1 MRSFRAFILSPP
13 ITGSKSP
20 VRASYTWANMDLSF
34 FDRTACA
41 ERRGRLTARLGNR
54 PALIAAGAPRPRGT
68 HRGLHPFRAA
78 SHFLYL
84 FGLHLEKAVGL
95 WTGETWQLFLP
106 EPGPDA
112 ALWTGAV
119 PSLSEWAEIVGVP
132 IVSMAKIKDD
142 VKPGTATL
150 PSPDVETCLEQSNLL
165 GRDIRPGKLAT
176 VDEPL
181 ADALIE
187 LRLVHDQAGIAG
199 LREAAQATDAAHA
212 AGMHAARPGIRESV
226 VRAAIEAEL
235 VARNMT
241 TSFNSIVSVHGEVLH
256 NEDHHFTLAEG
267 DLLLVDAGAESAGG
281 WAGDVTRTWPVSG
294 RYSSTQRDLYEVV
307 LRAQSDAAAAI
318 KPGRR
323 YLDLQGIAA
332 RAIAEGL
339 IGLGILRGDPDE
351 LVSDGVVA
359 LFFPHGVGHL
369 VGLDVHDL
377 DDLGDRASYAP
388 GRTRSTDPGLK
399 ALRLDRDLVAGMA
412 VTVEPGFYQV
422 PAILED
428 PERTRVA
435 KDRLRRD
442 RLVAFRD
449 VRGIRIEDTIL
460 VTSDGHDNLNAS
472 LPKAPAAIE
481 AAMRAT

>member
-1 MRSFRAFILSPP
+1 
-13 ITGSKSP
+13 
-20 VRASYTWANMDLSF
+20 MDLSF
-34 FDRTACA
+34 YNKPACD
-41 ERRGRLTARLGNR
+41 ERRRRLATRLGNR
-54 PALIAAGAPRPRGT
+54 PALIASGAPRPRGT

-84 FGLHLEKAVGL
+84 FGLHLEKAMGL
-95 WTGETWQLFLP
+95 WTGESWQVFQP

-112 ALWTGAV
+112 ALWTGPV
-119 PSLSEWAEIVGVP
+119 PGYAELGEILGVP
-132 IVSMAKIKDD
+132 VIPSAKLQEAL
-142 VKPGTATL
+142 KPGTATL
-150 PSPDVETCLEQSNLL
+150 PSPDVETCVEQSTLL
-165 GRDIRPGKLAT
+165 GREIRPGKLAA

-181 ADALIE
+181 ADALIA

-199 LREAAQATDAAHA
+199 LREAAQATTAAHT
-212 AGMHAARPGIRESV
+212 AGLRAIRPGIRESV
-226 VRAAIEAEL
+226 VRAAIEADL

-256 NEDHHFTLAEG
+256 NEDHHFTLTDG
-267 DLLLVDAGAESAGG
+267 DLLLVDAGAETAGG

-294 RYSSTQRDLYEVV
+294 RYSATQRDLYEVV
-307 LRAQSDAAAAI
+307 LSAQTAAIAAI

-323 YLDLQGIAA
+323 YLELQGIAA
-332 RAIAEGL
+332 RAMADGL
-339 IGLGILRGDPDE
+339 VGLGILRGDAAE

-359 LFFPHGVGHL
+359 LFFPHGIGHL

-377 DDLGDRASYAP
+377 DDLGDRATYAP

-399 ALRLDRDLVAGMA
+399 MLRLDRDLVPGMA
-412 VTVEPGFYQV
+412 VTVEPGCYQV
-422 PAILED
+422 PAILDD

-442 RLVAFRD
+442 RLAAFRD

-460 VTSDGHDNLNAS
+460 VTADGHDNLNAD
-472 LPKAPAAIE
+472 LPKTTLAIE
-481 AAMRAT
+481 AALRAT

>member
-1 MRSFRAFILSPP
+1 
-13 ITGSKSP
+13 
-20 VRASYTWANMDLSF
+20 MDLSF
-34 FDRTACA
+34 FDKSACA
-41 ERRGRLTARLGNR
+41 ERRARLGIR
-54 PALIAAGAPRPRGT
+54 LGKHPALVASGAPRPRGT

-84 FGLHLEKAVGL
+84 FGLHLEKAMGL
-95 WTGETWQLFLP
+95 WNGERWQLFLP

-112 ALWTGAV
+112 ALWTGPV
-119 PSLSEWAEIVGVP
+119 PGFAELGEIVGVP
-132 IVSMAKIKDD
+132 VSPMAKLQEALN
-142 VKPGTATL
+142 PSATATL
-150 PSPDVETCLEQSNLL
+150 PSPDVETCVEQSSLL
-165 GRDIRPGKLAT
+165 GREIRPGKLAAT
-176 VDEPL
+176 DEPL

-199 LREAAQATDAAHA
+199 LREAAQATVAAHT
-212 AGMHAARPGIRESV
+212 AGLHASRPGIRESV

-256 NEDHHFTLAEG
+256 NEDHHFTLADG
-267 DLLLVDAGAESAGG
+267 DLLLVDAGAETAGG

-294 RYSSTQRDLYEVV
+294 RYTSTQRDLYEVV
-307 LRAQSDAAAAI
+307 LRAQTAAIAAI
-318 KPGRR
+318 KPGQR
-323 YLDLQGIAA
+323 YLELQGIAA
-332 RAIAEGL
+332 RATAEGL
-339 IGLGILRGDPDE
+339 VGLGILRGDPAE

-377 DDLGDRASYAP
+377 DDLGDRATYAP

-399 ALRLDRDLVAGMA
+399 ALRLDRDLVPGMA

-422 PAILED
+422 PAILDD

-442 RLVAFRD
+442 RLAAFRD

-460 VTSDGHDNLNAS
+460 VTSDGHDNLNES
-472 LPKAPAAIE
+472 LPKAPSAIE
-481 AAMRAT
+481 AAMHAT

>member
-1 MRSFRAFILSPP
+1 
-13 ITGSKSP
+13 
-20 VRASYTWANMDLSF
+20 MDLSF
-34 FDRTACA
+34 YNKQACD
-41 ERRGRLTARLGNR
+41 ERRRRLSTRLGNR
-54 PALIAAGAPRPRGT
+54 PALIASGAPRPRGT
-68 HRGLHPFRAA
+68 HRGTHPFRAA

-84 FGLHLEKAVGL
+84 FGLHLEKAMGL
-95 WTGETWQLFLP
+95 WTGESWQVFLP

-112 ALWTGAV
+112 ALWTGPV
-119 PSLSEWAEIVGVP
+119 PGATELGEILGVP
-132 IVSMAKIKDD
+132 VFPSAKLQEALKT
-142 VKPGTATL
+142 GTATL
-150 PSPDVETCLEQSNLL
+150 PSPDVETCVEQSTLL
-165 GRDIRPGKLAT
+165 GREIRPGKLAS

-181 ADALIE
+181 ADALIA

-199 LREAAQATDAAHA
+199 LLEAAQATSAAHT
-212 AGMHAARPGIRESV
+212 AGLRAIRPGIRESV

-256 NEDHHFTLAEG
+256 NEDHHFTLNDG
-267 DLLLVDAGAESAGG
+267 DLLLVDAGAETAGG

-294 RYSSTQRDLYEVV
+294 RYSATQRDLYEVV
-307 LRAQSDAAAAI
+307 LSAQTAAIAAI

-323 YLDLQGIAA
+323 YLELQGIAA
-332 RAIAEGL
+332 RAIADGL
-339 IGLGILRGDPDE
+339 VGLGILRGDPAD
-351 LVSDGVVA
+351 LVNDGVVA

-377 DDLGDRASYAP
+377 DDLGDRATYAP
-388 GRTRSTDPGLK
+388 GRTRSMDPGLK
-399 ALRLDRDLVAGMA
+399 MLRLDRDLVPGMA
-412 VTVEPGFYQV
+412 VTVEPGCYQV
-422 PAILED
+422 PAILDD

-442 RLVAFRD
+442 RLAAFRD

-460 VTSDGHDNLNAS
+460 VTADGHDNLNAG
-472 LPKAPAAIE
+472 LPKTTLAIE

>member
-1 MRSFRAFILSPP
+1 
-13 ITGSKSP
+13 
-20 VRASYTWANMDLSF
+20 MDLSF
-34 FDRTACA
+34 FDKLACA
-41 ERRGRLTARLGNR
+41 ERRGRLTALLGNR
-54 PALIAAGAPRPRGT
+54 PALIASGAPRPRGT

-84 FGLHLEKAVGL
+84 FGLHLEKAMGL
-95 WTGETWQLFLP
+95 WTGEHWQIFLP

-112 ALWTGAV
+112 ALWTGPV
-119 PSLSEWAEIVGVP
+119 PGFPELGEILGVP
-132 IVSMAKIKDD
+132 VIALAKLQEAL
-142 VKPGTATL
+142 KPNTATL
-150 PSPDVETCLEQSNLL
+150 PSPDVETCVEQSTLL
-165 GRDIRPGKLAT
+165 GREIRPGKLAAI
-176 VDEPL
+176 DEPL

-199 LREAAQATDAAHA
+199 LREAAQATTAAHL
-212 AGMHAARPGIRESV
+212 AGLHAVRPGIRESV

-256 NEDHHFTLAEG
+256 NEDHHFTLADG
-267 DLLLVDAGAESAGG
+267 DLLLVDAGAETAGG

-294 RYSSTQRDLYEVV
+294 RYSSTQRALYEVV
-307 LRAQSDAAAAI
+307 LSAQTAAIAAI

-323 YLDLQGIAA
+323 YLELQGIAA
-332 RAIAEGL
+332 RAIADGL
-339 IGLGILRGDPDE
+339 VGLGILQGDPAE

-377 DDLGDRASYAP
+377 DDLGDRATYAP
-388 GRTRSTDPGLK
+388 GRTRSTDPGLR
-399 ALRLDRDLVAGMA
+399 ALRLDRDLVPGMA
-412 VTVEPGFYQV
+412 VTVEPGCYQV
-422 PAILED
+422 PAILND
-428 PERTRVA
+428 PERTHLA

-442 RLVAFRD
+442 RLAAFSD

-460 VTSDGHDNLNAS
+460 VTADGHENLNAK
-472 LPKAPAAIE
+472 LPKTTTAIE
-481 AAMRAT
+481 AALRAT

>member
-1 MRSFRAFILSPP
+1 L
-13 ITGSKSP
+13 
-20 VRASYTWANMDLSF
+20 
-34 FDRTACA
+34 
-41 ERRGRLTARLGNR
+41 
-54 PALIAAGAPRPRGT
+54 PA
-68 HRGLHPFRAA
+68 
-78 SHFLYL
+78 
-84 FGLHLEKAVGL
+84 
-95 WTGETWQLFLP
+95 
-106 EPGPDA
+106 
-112 ALWTGAV
+112 
-119 PSLSEWAEIVGVP
+119 
-132 IVSMAKIKDD
+132 
-142 VKPGTATL
+142 
-150 PSPDVETCLEQSNLL
+150 
-165 GRDIRPGKLAT
+165 

-199 LREAAQATDAAHA
+199 LREAAQATTAAHA
-212 AGMHAARPGIRESV
+212 AGLRAIRPGIRESV

-267 DLLLVDAGAESAGG
+267 DLLLVDAGAETAGG

-294 RYSSTQRDLYEVV
+294 RYSSTQRDLYDVV
-307 LRAQSDAAAAI
+307 LSAQTAAVAAI

-323 YLDLQGIAA
+323 YLELQGIAA
-332 RAIAEGL
+332 RAIADGL
-339 IGLGILRGDPDE
+339 VGLGILRGDPAE
-351 LVSDGVVA
+351 LVSDGA

-377 DDLGDRASYAP
+377 DDLGDRATYAP
-388 GRTRSTDPGLK
+388 GRTRSTNPGLK
-399 ALRLDRDLVAGMA
+399 ALRLDRDLVPGMA
-412 VTVEPGFYQV
+412 VTVEPGCYQV
-422 PAILED
+422 PAILDD

-442 RLVAFRD
+442 RLAAFRD

-460 VTSDGHDNLNAS
+460 VTTDGHDNLNAD
-472 LPKAPAAIE
+472 LPKATSAIE

>member
-1 MRSFRAFILSPP
+1 
-13 ITGSKSP
+13 
-20 VRASYTWANMDLSF
+20 MDLSF
-34 FDRTACA
+34 YDKPACA
-41 ERRGRLTARLGNR
+41 ERRGRLAARLGNR
-54 PALIAAGAPRPRGT
+54 PALIAAGASRPRGT

-95 WTGETWQLFLP
+95 WTGEGWQVFLP

-112 ALWTGAV
+112 ALWTGPV
-119 PSLSEWAEIVGVP
+119 PGFAELGEILGVS
-132 IVSMAKIKDD
+132 VLATAKMQEAL
-142 VKPGTATL
+142 KPGTATL
-150 PSPDVETCLEQSNLL
+150 PSPDVETCVEQSTLL
-165 GRDIRPGKLAT
+165 GREIRPGKLAA

-187 LRLVHDQAGIAG
+187 LRLVHDRAGIAG
-199 LREAAQATDAAHA
+199 LREAAQATTAAHA
-212 AGMHAARPGIRESV
+212 EGLRAIRTGIRESV

-256 NEDHHFTLAEG
+256 NEDHHFTLADG
-267 DLLLVDAGAESAGG
+267 DLLLVDAGAETAGG

-294 RYSSTQRDLYEVV
+294 HYSPTQRDLYDVV
-307 LRAQSDAAAAI
+307 LSAQTAAIAAI

-323 YLDLQGIAA
+323 YLELQGIAA
-332 RAIAEGL
+332 RAIADGL
-339 IGLGILRGDPDE
+339 VGLGILRGDPAE

-377 DDLGDRASYAP
+377 DDLGDRATYAP

-399 ALRLDRDLVAGMA
+399 ALRLDRDLVPGMA
-412 VTVEPGFYQV
+412 VTVEPGCYQV
-422 PAILED
+422 PAILDD

-442 RLVAFRD
+442 RLAAFRD

-460 VTSDGHDNLNAS
+460 VTADGHDNLNAE
-472 LPKAPAAIE
+472 LPKATSAIE